1 MRADLERLMVE
12 RGYDALVGMGGSE
25 DPNLFYVMRGAPIYA
40 GALYIHRRGHPPV
53 LCHGTME
60 RGEAEKTGLRT
71 RNLGLYNF
79 KQMLEEAGGDFLR
92 AHVALLRRVFEEEGV
107 RGRVLFFGQMDR
119 GAAYLLLRAIAE
131 GIPGIEVVGEY
142 DRPLVTVARMTKEP
156 EEIEAIRRTGEATG
170 RVVQKVAGFLRTL
183 RSRGDRLVQENGEP
197 VTIGE
202 VKRRIRMWLAEE
214 GLQDTGTI
222 FSQGRDAGLP
232 HSRGEDGQFLRPG
245 QPLVLDIFPRPAGGG
260 YCFDMT
266 RTWVV
271 GKPSER
277 LRQVYRDVLECYH
290 AVVKHLGPGVSCREL
305 QQRAC
310 AFFEERGHP
319 TVGSD
324 PTTQVGYVH
333 SLGHGLGLE
342 VHELPRLADF
352 PGNEDVLEPGMVFTV
367 EPGLYYPEE
376 GIGVRLEDTW
386 ALDAEGRPLNL
397 GGYPMDLVISGEEV

>member
-1 MRADLERLMVE
+1 VRSDLERLMAE
-12 RGYDALVGMGGSE
+12 RGYEALVGMGGSE
-25 DPNLFYVMRGAPIYA
+25 DPNLFYLMRGAPIHA
-40 GALYIHRRGHPPV
+40 GAIYIHRRGEAPV

-79 KQMLEEAGGDFLR
+79 KELLEEAGGDPLR
-92 AHVALLRRVFEEEGV
+92 AQVALLRRVFEEEGV
-107 RGRVLFFGQMDR
+107 KGRVLFFGQMDR

-156 EEIEAIRRTGEATG
+156 EEIEAIRRTGQATQ
-170 RVVQKVAGFLRTL
+170 RVVRRVEDLL
-183 RSRGDRLVQENGEP
+183 RSLRPRGEQVVGPDGEV

-202 VKRRIRMWLAEE
+202 IKRRIRVWLAEE
-214 GLQDTGTI
+214 GLADTGTI
-222 FSQGRDAGLP
+222 LSQGREAGLP
-232 HSRGEDGQFLRPG
+232 HSRGEDHQFLRPG
-245 QPLVLDIFPRPAGGG
+245 EPIVLDIFPKPAGGG

-271 GKPSER
+271 GEPSER
-277 LRQVYRDVLECYH
+277 LWRVYRDVLDCYW
-290 AVVKHLGPGVSCREL
+290 AVAEGLRPGVPCREL

-310 AFFEERGHP
+310 AFFEARGHP
-319 TVGSD
+319 TIGSD

-333 SLGHGLGLE
+333 SLGHGVGLE

-352 PGNEDVLEPGMVFTV
+352 PGNSDVLEPGMVFTL

-386 ALDAEGRPLNL
+386 ALDQEGRPVNL
-397 GGYPMDLVISGEEV
+397 GGYPMELVLSGGGA

>member
-1 MRADLERLMVE
+1 MRSDLERLLEE
-12 RGYDALVGMGGSE
+12 RGYDAMVGMGGSE
-25 DPNLFYVMRGAPIYA
+25 DPNLFYVMRGAPIHA

-60 RGEAEKTGLRT
+60 RGEAERTGLRT

-79 KQMLEEAGGDFLR
+79 KQMLEEAGGDLLR
-92 AHVALLRRVFEEEGV
+92 AQVALLRRVFEEEGV

-170 RVVQKVAGFLRTL
+170 RVVRKVADFLRTL
-183 RSRGDRLVQENGEP
+183 RPRGECLVGEDGEA

-202 VKRRIRMWLAEE
+202 VKRRIRIWLAEE
-214 GLQDTGTI
+214 GLVDTGTI

-232 HSRGEDGQFLRPG
+232 HSRGEDARLLRPG
-245 QPLVLDIFPRPAGGG
+245 EPIVLDIFPRPAGGG
-260 YCFDMT
+260 YCFDLT

-277 LRQVYRDVLECYH
+277 LWRVYRDVLDCYH
-290 AVVKHLGPGVSCREL
+290 AVVEALQPGVSCSSL

-319 TVGSD
+319 TIGSD

-333 SLGHGLGLE
+333 SLGHGVGLE

-352 PGNEDVLEPGMVFTV
+352 PGNSDALAPGMVFTL

-386 ALDAEGRPLNL
+386 ALDTEGRPVAL
-397 GGYPMDLVISGEEV
+397 GSYPLDLVLSGEDA